1 MGSLMVLERAFIVV
15 VKYQKLH
22 VHVYKVQALP
32 SMRQLDQL
40 DQVPPTGNIMKKIN
54 SWVSILTCQGVL
66 IIVEPLL
73 VCVPMEIVTSC
84 KGIHIH
90 Q

>member
-1 MGSLMVLERAFIVV
+1 MSPYPHTMGYLMVLERAFIVV

-40 DQVPPTGNIMKKIN
+40 DQVPPTGNIVK
-54 SWVSILTCQGVL
+54 
-66 IIVEPLL
+66 
-73 VCVPMEIVTSC
+73 
-84 KGIHIH
+84 
-90 Q
+90 